1 MARRRVTRRF
11 TRRRFL
17 IAGGAAGLLIA
28 YGAYRVG
35 GAKSGVAGTSD
46 AAGANLNDWV
56 HVAPDGTVTV
66 RCGRSEMGQGAFTGI
81 GTLVAEELDCA
92 WQQVRVETGPVA
104 PSFANV
110 AVGEDLLE
118 GNSGFA
124 KAEHGWVTTKIAETV
139 AQQITGG
146 SSSIVDSFQRAR
158 EAGAVARAML
168 VTAAA
173 ASWGVDPAS
182 CETHDGVVSHG
193 ASERHATYGEL
204 AGAAVHG
211 KPPAQVALKPR
222 SSWRLIGQVLERVDI
237 PAKVDGSA
245 QYGIDVRRPNMVFA
259 AVANCPVFG
268 GKLKAFDA
276 GAASKLPGVVGA
288 HAVPGGV
295 AVAAD
300 STWRARQ
307 ALAAL
312 KVDWDEGADG
322 ALDSA
327 EIDRR
332 LAAALDGKLKK
343 GWAKGDV
350 AAALA
355 GAAKTLSATYRLP
368 YLAHATME
376 PMNCTAEVT
385 PDGFVEVWAP
395 TQAQTTSVE
404 AAAKAAGVSKDK
416 VRLHTTLLG
425 GGFGRRIE
433 TDYVAQ
439 AVTLAKLLGRPVQA
453 TWTREED
460 IRHDFYRPAA
470 LVKLDAAIDASGAP
484 AALRQQI
491 ASQSIM
497 ARVFPPL
504 TWIGPDP
511 TMLQGAP
518 DLPYAIAHQRVELAV
533 VELPVPVASWRSV
546 GHSITAFAKESFIDE
561 LAHQAGADPLDYRL
575 ALLKDQPRLARILS
589 LAAEKAGW
597 KTPLGAGEGR
607 GIALHGSF
615 LSAVAQVVEVAVD
628 NKGALKVKRVVA
640 AVDCGTVV
648 NPDIVTAQ
656 VESAV
661 IFGLSAALFGRISIK
676 QGRVVE
682 ENFPDYDMVHLAQ
695 APSIEVYI
703 VPSEAPAGGI
713 GEPGLPPLAPALAN
727 AIFAATGRR
736 VRSLPVSG
744 EGYSA

>member
-1 MARRRVTRRF
+1 MARRRF

-17 IAGGAAGLLIA
+17 IAGGAAAGLVVA
-28 YGAYRVG
+28 YGAYRAG
-35 GAKSGVAGTSD
+35 SAGRGVAGTSD

-56 HVAPDGTVTV
+56 HVGSDGTVTV

-92 WQQVRVETGPVA
+92 WNQVRVETGPVA

-110 AVGEDLLE
+110 AVGQDLLE
-118 GNSGFA
+118 SNSGFA

-146 SSSIVDSFQRAR
+146 SSSIVDSFERAR

-168 VTAAA
+168 VAAAA

-182 CETHDGVVSHG
+182 CETHDSMVSHS
-193 ASERHATYGEL
+193 ASQRQTTYGEL
-204 AGAAVHG
+204 ASAAVHV
-211 KPPAQVALKPR
+211 KPPAHVALKSR
-222 SSWRLIGQVLERVDI
+222 SAWRLIGHALQRVDI

-276 GAASKLPGVVGA
+276 GAASKLPGFVGA
-288 HAVPGGV
+288 HPVPGGV

-312 KVDWDEGADG
+312 AVDWDQGSDA

-327 EIDRR
+327 EIERR

-343 GWAKGDV
+343 AWAKGDV

-385 PDGFVEVWAP
+385 ADGIEVWAP

-404 AAAKAAGVSKDK
+404 AAAKAAGVAQDK

-433 TDYVAQ
+433 TDLVSQ
-439 AVTLAKLLGRPVQA
+439 AVTLAKLLKRPVQA
-453 TWTREED
+453 NWSREED

-470 LVKLDAAIDASGAP
+470 LVRLDAALDASGAP
-484 AALRQQI
+484 MGLRQQI

-561 LAHQAGADPLDYRL
+561 MAHEAGADPLDYRL
-575 ALLKDQPRLARILS
+575 ALLKHQPRLARILS

-597 KTPLGAGEGR
+597 KAPLGAGEGR

-628 NKGALKVKRVVA
+628 GKGALSVKRVVA

-648 NPDIVTAQ
+648 NPDIVKAQ
-656 VESAV
+656 VESGV

-676 QGRVVE
+676 EGRVVE

-695 APSIEVYI
+695 APNIEVYI
-703 VPSEAPAGGI
+703 VPSEEPPGGI

-736 VRSLPVSG
+736 IRSLPVTG
-744 EGYSA
+744 EGFSA

>member
-1 MARRRVTRRF
+1 
-11 TRRRFL
+11 
-17 IAGGAAGLLIA
+17 
-28 YGAYRVG
+28 
-35 GAKSGVAGTSD
+35 
-46 AAGANLNDWV
+46 
-56 HVAPDGTVTV
+56 
-66 RCGRSEMGQGAFTGI
+66 
-81 GTLVAEELDCA
+81 
-92 WQQVRVETGPVA
+92 
-104 PSFANV
+104 
-110 AVGEDLLE
+110 
-118 GNSGFA
+118 
-124 KAEHGWVTTKIAETV
+124 
-139 AQQITGG
+139 
-146 SSSIVDSFQRAR
+146 
-158 EAGAVARAML
+158 
-168 VTAAA
+168 
-173 ASWGVDPAS
+173 
-182 CETHDGVVSHG
+182 
-193 ASERHATYGEL
+193 
-204 AGAAVHG
+204 
-211 KPPAQVALKPR
+211 
-222 SSWRLIGQVLERVDI
+222 
-237 PAKVDGSA
+237 
-245 QYGIDVRRPNMVFA
+245 
-259 AVANCPVFG
+259 
-268 GKLKAFDA
+268 
-276 GAASKLPGVVGA
+276 
-288 HAVPGGV
+288 

-312 KVDWDEGADG
+312 KVDWDEGADA

-332 LAAALDGKLKK
+332 LAGALEGKLKK
-343 GWAKGDV
+343 AWAKGDV

-355 GAAKTLSATYRLP
+355 GATKTLSATYRLP
-368 YLAHATME
+368 YLAHAPME
-376 PMNCTAEVT
+376 PMNCTAGVT
-385 PDGFVEVWAP
+385 ADGVEVWAP

-425 GGFGRRIE
+425 GGFGRRLE
-433 TDYVAQ
+433 TDFVAQ
-439 AVTLAKLLGRPVQA
+439 AVTLAKLLKRPVQA
-453 TWTREED
+453 NWSREED

-470 LVKLDAAIDASGAP
+470 VVRLDAALDASGAP
-484 AALRQQI
+484 QGLRQQI

-561 LAHQAGADPLDYRL
+561 LAHEAGADPLQYRL
-575 ALLKDQPRLARILS
+575 ALLKGQPRLARILS

-597 KTPLGAGEGR
+597 KAPLGSGEGR

-628 NKGALKVKRVVA
+628 GKGALRVKRVVA

-676 QGRVVE
+676 EGRVVE
-682 ENFPDYDMVHLAQ
+682 ENFPDYDVVHLAQ

-703 VPSEAPAGGI
+703 VPSDEPPGGI

-736 VRSLPVSG
+736 IRSLPVTA
-744 EGYSA
+744 EGYSV

>member
-1 MARRRVTRRF
+1 MARRRF

-17 IAGGAAGLLIA
+17 IAGGAAAGLVVA
-28 YGAYRVG
+28 YGAYRAG
-35 GAKSGVAGTSD
+35 SAGRGVAGTSD

-56 HVAPDGTVTV
+56 HVGSDGTVTV

-92 WQQVRVETGPVA
+92 WNQVRVETGPVA

-110 AVGEDLLE
+110 AVGQDLLE
-118 GNSGFA
+118 SNSGFA

-146 SSSIVDSFQRAR
+146 SSSIVDSFERAR

-168 VTAAA
+168 VAAA
-173 ASWGVDPAS
+173 AAHV
-182 CETHDGVVSHG
+182 
-193 ASERHATYGEL
+193 
-204 AGAAVHG
+204 
-211 KPPAQVALKPR
+211 KPPAHVALKSR
-222 SSWRLIGQVLERVDI
+222 SAWRLIGHALQRVDI

-276 GAASKLPGVVGA
+276 GAASKLPGFVGA
-288 HAVPGGV
+288 HPVPGGV

-312 KVDWDEGADG
+312 AVDWDQGSDA

-327 EIDRR
+327 EIERR

-343 GWAKGDV
+343 AWAKGDV

-385 PDGFVEVWAP
+385 ADGIEVWAP

-404 AAAKAAGVSKDK
+404 AAAKAAGVAQDK

-433 TDYVAQ
+433 TDLVSQ
-439 AVTLAKLLGRPVQA
+439 AVTLAKLLKRPVQA
-453 TWTREED
+453 NWSREED

-470 LVKLDAAIDASGAP
+470 LVRLDAALDASGAP
-484 AALRQQI
+484 MGLRQQI

-561 LAHQAGADPLDYRL
+561 MAHEAGADPLDYRL
-575 ALLKDQPRLARILS
+575 ALLKHQPRLARILS

-597 KTPLGAGEGR
+597 KAPLGAGEGR

-628 NKGALKVKRVVA
+628 GKGALSVKRVVA

-648 NPDIVTAQ
+648 NPDIVKAQ
-656 VESAV
+656 VESGV

-676 QGRVVE
+676 EGRVVE

-695 APSIEVYI
+695 APNIEVYI
-703 VPSEAPAGGI
+703 VPSEEPPGGI
-713 GEPGLPPLAPALAN
+713 GEPGLPPLAPALAH
-727 AIFAATGRR
+727 ATFAATNRR
-736 VRSLPVSG
+736 TRSLPVTG
-744 EGYSA
+744 EGFSA